1 MIEVKKRKND
11 WLKIGQFILSLFAFL
26 IAVFSAASCFAGG
39 SILLTDTGLYTEE
52 RQVLLAFGSI
62 SIFLAVVHFFAMVNA
77 LKKPSRVKT
86 TSLSESKS
94 LLYASIAM
102 FGWAIFLAL
111 NYFHFAEQSLLP
123 IRLYLTP
130 LFICIPIWWFIE
142 FGKRNL
148 PRLTL
153 RKQTAA
159 LSLGSSYIIILIIL
173 IELIIFA
180 LIIAGIL
187 VYLNFQ
193 PVFQQ
198 FMNLITIPQDLT
210 QFNMESIEHYF
221 LIFLQNPWIV
231 AAAVFLVGCA
241 APFIEESLKPAALW
255 ALRKRSLSPIHGFI
269 LGLYFGAAFA
279 FFESAG
285 MIIQFGAEAWV
296 ENILLRSATA
306 LLHITCSGLVGYGY
320 ACSMTQGK
328 KSSLPKY
335 LFLAVLLHGT
345 WNTLAVLNSL
355 TSLSETEGGWLSSS
369 TWGTISVAA
378 LVLEWIFI
386 LSFLWKMNIKFKDE
400 FHNKTHRNSDSRVTM
415 NEVE

>member
-1 MIEVKKRKND
+1 MIEVEKRKND
-11 WLKIGQFILSLFAFL
+11 WLKISQFILSLIAFL
-26 IAVFSAASCFAGG
+26 ITVFSAASCFAGG
-39 SILLTDTGLYTEE
+39 SL
-52 RQVLLAFGSI
+52 LLAEPEIYTAESQLLFTIGSI
-62 SIFLAVVHFFAMVNA
+62 CIFLAVVHFFALVNA
-77 LKKPSRVKT
+77 IKKPSQVKT
-86 TSLSESKS
+86 SFQPENRSFLF
-94 LLYASIAM
+94 ASIALLV
-102 FGWAIFLAL
+102 WAVSLAL
-111 NYFHFAEQSLLP
+111 FYFFAADQNLFSFQV
-123 IRLYLTP
+123 YLTP
-130 LFICIPIWWFIE
+130 LFISIPIWWFVE
-142 FGKRNL
+142 FGKRSLPNL
-148 PRLTL
+148 TI

-159 LSLGSSYIIILIIL
+159 LSLGTSYVIVMIIT

-180 LIIAGIL
+180 LIIAGVL

-198 FMNLITIPQDLT
+198 MMNMITIPQDLT
-210 QFNMESIEHYF
+210 QFNMESIEHYI
-221 LIFLQNPWIV
+221 LIFLQNPWII

-255 ALRKRSLSPIHGFI
+255 VLRKRSLSPTHGFI

-285 MIIQFGAEAWV
+285 MLIQFGGGEWV
-296 ENILLRSATA
+296 ENTLLRSATA

-320 ACSMTQGK
+320 ACSMTQEK
-328 KSSLPKY
+328 KNSLPKY

-355 TSLSETEGGWLSSS
+355 TSLSEIEGGWLSSS
-369 TWGTISVAA
+369 IWGTISIIA

-386 LSFLWKMNIKFKDE
+386 LFFLWKMNIKLKEE
-400 FHNKTHRNSDSRVTM
+400 FHNKTHRNSGSRVTM